1 MVTKLDRPLK
11 REILVDGAP
20 YTLTITA
27 DGFVLAPKGR
37 RKGYSLSW
45 IDLVSGDAALA
56 TALNA
61 TLAMVPPG
69 TKKSEPI
76 ARETPTT
83 GKSEPITGDLPVTK
97 KTKPVARDTKSR
109 KK

>member
-11 REILVDGAP
+11 REVVIDGAP
-20 YTLTITA
+20 YTLTISV

-61 TLAMVPPG
+61 TLSTAPAA
-69 TKKSEPI
+69 KK
-76 ARETPTT
+76 
-83 GKSEPITGDLPVTK
+83 
-97 KTKPVARDTKSR
+97 KPAPE
-109 KK
+109 

>member
-61 TLAMVPPG
+61 TLAMAPPA
-69 TKKSEPI
+69 TKKSD
-76 ARETPTT
+76 R
-83 GKSEPITGDLPVTK
+83 
-97 KTKPVARDTKSR
+97 VARDSPVVRNTSVKKATEPVVVDAKSR

>member
-27 DGFVLAPKGR
+27 DGFVLALKGR
-37 RKGYSLSW
+37 RKGYTLSW

-61 TLAMVPPG
+61 TLSMAPPAA
-69 TKKSEPI
+69 KKHEPV
-76 ARETPTT
+76 AN
-83 GKSEPITGDLPVTK
+83 D
-97 KTKPVARDTKSR
+97 TKPG

>member
-11 REILVDGAP
+11 REVVVVGVP
-20 YTLTITA
+20 YTLTVSP

-61 TLAMVPPG
+61 TL
-69 TKKSEPI
+69 SS
-76 ARETPTT
+76 RECR
-83 GKSEPITGDLPVTK
+83 V
-97 KTKPVARDTKSR
+97 VARPDSKS
-109 KK
+109 

>member
-11 REILVDGAP
+11 REILVDGAA

-45 IDLVSGDAALA
+45 VDLVSGDAALA

-61 TLAMVPPG
+61 TLAMAPPA
-69 TKKSEPI
+69 TKNTEPV
-76 ARETPTT
+76 AKDT
-83 GKSEPITGDLPVTK
+83 PVTK
-97 KTKPVARDTKSR
+97 NTEPVAKDAKSR